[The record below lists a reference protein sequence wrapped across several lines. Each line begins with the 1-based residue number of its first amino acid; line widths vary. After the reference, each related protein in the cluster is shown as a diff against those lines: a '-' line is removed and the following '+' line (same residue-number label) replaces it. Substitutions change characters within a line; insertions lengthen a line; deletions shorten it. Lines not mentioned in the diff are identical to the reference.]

1 MQDIK
6 VLTLPNGPQQTT
18 DMPSGSPGWVPSPR
32 AVAPW
37 ALDARLS
44 RGRLLAEPT
53 CPMRTPFQRDRDRI
67 VHATAF
73 RRLTYKTQVFLHHEG
88 DHFRTRLT
96 HSLEVAQIA
105 RAMARLLGLDE
116 DLAEALSLAHDLGH
130 PPFGHAGERALD
142 RAMRNWGGFDHN
154 AHSLRI
160 VTRLERRYARF
171 DGLNL
176 TFETLEGLAKH
187 NGPLFGWRARAG
199 AEDASAELRGL
210 VRELGL
216 DDALAL
222 DRFAPAEA
230 QVAAIADDI
239 AYTNHDIDD
248 GLRAGLLTLADLAAA
263 PMAATFVADVMAASD
278 AAGPDAQGGRENS
291 LDAGRR
297 LFYEVNRRMITA
309 MIDDVVTETR
319 KQLAALA
326 PRNVDDIRNADGPV
340 VAFSPAMRAAL
351 DGLRAFLFERVYR
364 SGRVM
369 RVMDK
374 AEGVVADLF
383 ASYIAS
389 SASLPGGRG
398 GEISGRDPAAQARFI
413 ADFIAGMTDRFAL
426 AEYTRLFDD
435 KIDLH

>member
-1 MQDIK
+1 MRHSMAR
-6 VLTLPNGPQQTT
+6 P
-18 DMPSGSPGWVPSPR
+18 
-32 AVAPW
+32 VAPW
-37 ALDARLS
+37 ALDASAS
-44 RGRLLAEPT
+44 RGRRLDEPP

-142 RAMRNWGGFDHN
+142 RAMRDWGGFDHN

-160 VTRLERRYARF
+160 VTGLERKYARF

-187 NGPLFGWRARAG
+187 NGPLVGPRAAAG
-199 AEDASAELRGL
+199 VEEASAEMRGL
-210 VRELGL
+210 IGDLGL
-216 DDALAL
+216 EAALAL

-248 GLRAGLLTLADLAAA
+248 GLRAGLLHLADLANA
-263 PMAATFVADVMAASD
+263 PLARDAIAVVGATARGDFLTRDD
-278 AAGPDAQGGRENS
+278 PGERD
-291 LDAGRR
+291 RR
-297 LFYEVNRRMITA
+297 VFYEVNRWMITS
-309 MIDDVVTETR
+309 MIESVVAETR
-319 KQLAALA
+319 ARLKTLDARSA
-326 PRNVDDIRNADGPV
+326 DDIRNAAIPV
-340 VAFSPAMRAAL
+340 VAFPAEKRDAL
-351 DGLRAFLFERVYR
+351 EGLRAFLFERVYR
-364 SGRVM
+364 SARIM
-369 RVMDK
+369 RVMDR
-374 AEGVVADLF
+374 AEQVVEALF
-383 ASYIAS
+383 ASYMADP
-389 SASLPGGRG
+389 ARLPGGRG
-398 GEISGRDPAAQARFI
+398 RAIERFEDAQRARFV
-413 ADFIAGMTDRFAL
+413 ADFIAGMTDRFAIG
-426 AEYTRLFDD
+426 EYARLFDEPV
-435 KIDLH
+435 DLH

>member
-1 MQDIK
+1 M
-6 VLTLPNGPQQTT
+6 
-18 DMPSGSPGWVPSPR
+18 SGSKKSGNSASIMAARHPMARP
-32 AVAPW
+32 VAAW
-37 ALDARLS
+37 ALDASAS
-44 RGRLLAEPT
+44 RGRLLDEPP

-142 RAMRNWGGFDHN
+142 RAMRAWGGFDHN

-160 VTRLERRYARF
+160 VTQLERKYARF

-187 NGPLFGWRARAG
+187 NGPLIGPYARAG
-199 AEDASAELRGL
+199 AEEASAEMRALIG
-210 VRELGL
+210 ELGVA
-216 DDALAL
+216 DALAL

-248 GLRAGLLTLADLAAA
+248 GLRAGLLHLADLATA
-263 PMAATFVADVMAASD
+263 PMAGDYVAAVVASARGD
-278 AAGPDAQGGRENS
+278 FLTRDDPAERD
-291 LDAGRR
+291 RR
-297 LFYEVNRRMITA
+297 VFYEVNRGMITA
-309 MIDDVVTETR
+309 MIEHVVAETR
-319 KQLAALA
+319 SRLEALA
-326 PRNVDDIRNADGPV
+326 PTSADDIRRATMPV
-340 VAFSPAMRAAL
+340 VAFPATQREAL
-351 DGLRAFLFERVYR
+351 EGLRAFLFERVYR
-364 SGRVM
+364 SERIM
-369 RVMDK
+369 RVMGK
-374 AEGVVADLF
+374 AEQVVEALF
-383 ASYIAS
+383 ATYMADP
-389 SASLPGGRG
+389 AHLPGGRG
-398 GEISGRDPAAQARFI
+398 RPIAPLDDARRARFV

-426 AEYTRLFDD
+426 AEYARLFDEP
-435 KIDLH
+435 IDLH